1 MQSPGP
7 RLISAHTPERA
18 ADGAR
23 SAPNSAIGVARSR
36 HVDALR
42 IDHFLLD
49 IGALR
54 CTGPDQKSKR
64 LTLKAMNV
72 LLELAFHPNETRTRE
87 ALLDAVWPDTCPTPE
102 VLTQAIKEL
111 RKLFA
116 DDQKTPTYI
125 ETIPKIGY
133 RLLPTPKW
141 HYAEPFHPQS
151 CDPQGADAVSTSDTV
166 DEQMLGPRTEN
177 ARKPLA
183 LRIASG
189 AQRAPEKGESTAMI
203 NAWLSM
209 TLMPGFSCVDVMP
222 SLRTMPEVVLCQSV
236 AGEIDLL
243 VYLQTLTL
251 EQLATMRETVLALKG
266 VDTVV
271 THLVLRTQL
280 DRR

>member
-1 MQSPGP
+1 MQSPDP
-7 RLISAHTPERA
+7 RLISAHAPERA
-18 ADGAR
+18 ADGDR
-23 SAPNSAIGVARSR
+23 GVSASAIGITRSL

-42 IDHFLLD
+42 LDGFLFD
-49 IGALR
+49 IGALK
-54 CTGPDQKSKR
+54 CMGPDHKSKR
-64 LTLKAMNV
+64 LTLKTMSV
-72 LLELAFHPNETRTRE
+72 LLELAFHPNETLTRE

-133 RLLPTPKW
+133 RLLATPKW
-141 HYAEPFHPQS
+141 HYAEPSHPQPS
-151 CDPQGADAVSTSDTV
+151 DNSMQTMDAIDQQLLTLK
-166 DEQMLGPRTEN
+166 EH
-177 ARKPLA
+177 A
-183 LRIASG
+183 
-189 AQRAPEKGESTAMI
+189 RAPLVVDASSATRRARENDESAAMI

-222 SLRTMPEVVLCQSV
+222 SLSTMPEIVLCQSV

-251 EQLATMRETVLALKG
+251 EHLATMRETVLALKG
-266 VDTVV
+266 VDTVT